1 MYLVCLYLIILIIIV
16 FFVYLSNKETFQNN
30 TNLGENNVTQSTNT
44 GRVDL
49 NTTLTT
55 EISYEDMDELDV
67 ENSEK
72 ITRDSQSN
80 SLNTCI
86 GKYINRPIKA
96 LRDVSELINSK
107 SESCNNIYDF
117 TKVTNNKVYFEQNG
131 YW

>member
-1 MYLVCLYLIILIIIV
+1 
-16 FFVYLSNKETFQNN
+16 
-30 TNLGENNVTQSTNT
+30 
-44 GRVDL
+44 
-49 NTTLTT
+49 
-55 EISYEDMDELDV
+55 MDELDV

-72 ITRDSQSN
+72 ITRDFQSN

-96 LRDVSELINSK
+96 LRDVSELITSK

-117 TKVTNNKVYFEQNG
+117 TKVTNNKVYLEQYG